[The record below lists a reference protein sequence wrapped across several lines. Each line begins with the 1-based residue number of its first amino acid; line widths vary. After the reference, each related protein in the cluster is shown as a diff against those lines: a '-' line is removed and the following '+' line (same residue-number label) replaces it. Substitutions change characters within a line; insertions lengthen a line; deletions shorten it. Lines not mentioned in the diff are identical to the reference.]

1 MRGVFCYNTHMKN
14 IIRWLDP
21 YKQSFFYFRWTF
33 WSFLIF
39 VGLVWWACT
48 QIHSNWL
55 EIVLDNRFVYLPN
68 YLTHEFSHRI
78 WCGFRWEWWCYA
90 SGNAMETL
98 IPLVLC
104 VVALGHR
111 GGRYLLPFLLYWLST
126 TLYGAGIYA
135 ADARAMKMALTSS
148 DMLSNYAPGTMKGD
162 WWYILQPLGLL
173 EQDVLIGNLL
183 LYAAAFTLVLAVWSL
198 WYYWTHTEQYFAF
211 EQDNQFF

>member
-1 MRGVFCYNTHMKN
+1 
-14 IIRWLDP
+14 
-21 YKQSFFYFRWTF
+21 
-33 WSFLIF
+33 
-39 VGLVWWACT
+39 
-48 QIHSNWL
+48 
-55 EIVLDNRFVYLPN
+55 
-68 YLTHEFSHRI
+68 
-78 WCGFRWEWWCYA
+78 
-90 SGNAMETL
+90 METL

-183 LYAAAFTLVLAVWSL
+183 LYGAAFTLVLAVWSL
-198 WYYWTHTEQYFAF
+198 WYYWTHTEQYFAL
-211 EQDNQFF
+211 EQDNPFF